1 MMSLL
6 NTFMNRVLVPN
17 RGLFT
22 TSYLFAEPL
31 KKRKRI
37 DPQVL
42 KRRTERKLRKLEK
55 EIRRLE
61 STKKQFKPIV
71 ELQLTPQIIK
81 ELPQRQ
87 RKEVDFEANNQL
99 KIITKLWSIYKSEE
113 RLTELKS
120 IKSMVDSQNRALN
133 QLRKESQELYESAIS
148 VDNNLIPFKVED
160 VKKETPSI
168 DNYDTP
174 DGRITDLTKQWTM

>member
-31 KKRKRI
+31 RKKKRI

-61 STKKQFKPIV
+61 STKKQLKPI
-71 ELQLTPQIIK
+71 I
-81 ELPQRQ
+81 
-87 RKEVDFEANNQL
+87 EANNEL
-99 KIITKLWSIYKSEE
+99 KRMTKLWSIYKSEE
-113 RLTELKS
+113 RVTELKS
-120 IKSMVDSQNRALN
+120 IKSMVYSQNRALN
-133 QLRKESQELYESAIS
+133 ELRKESQELYESAIS
-148 VDNNLIPFKVED
+148 VDNDLMPFKVED
-160 VKKETPSI
+160 VKKETPKI
-168 DNYDTP
+168 DNYETP

>member
-1 MMSLL
+1 
-6 NTFMNRVLVPN
+6 MNRVLVPN

-31 KKRKRI
+31 RKKKRI

-61 STKKQFKPIV
+61 STKKQLKPI
-71 ELQLTPQIIK
+71 I
-81 ELPQRQ
+81 
-87 RKEVDFEANNQL
+87 EANNEL
-99 KIITKLWSIYKSEE
+99 KRMTKLWSIYKSEE
-113 RLTELKS
+113 RVTELKS
-120 IKSMVDSQNRALN
+120 IKSMVYSQNRALN
-133 QLRKESQELYESAIS
+133 ELRKESQELYESAIS
-148 VDNNLIPFKVED
+148 VDNDLMPFKVED
-160 VKKETPSI
+160 VKKETPKI
-168 DNYDTP
+168 DNYETP